1 MVDAVMDVVEEIM
14 VKRVHA
20 VMAVMGQVFIGI
32 RARAD
37 ADYEIANVD
46 TRASVVHGVSIA
58 IQG

>member
-1 MVDAVMDVVEEIM
+1 MDVVEEIM